1 MKTKIRNS
9 ISGLLLIQ
17 LLLACFALLPSV
29 QAAPDPAPPPGANTR
44 DGQGAMANVT
54 TGNNNSAFGTNAL
67 NTLTTGNNNAA
78 QGNSALFSN
87 LSGSGNV
94 AIGSVALRFSTGDQN
109 TAVGNTAMNAN
120 LGGDSNTALGYG
132 ALRNSLSGNFNIAI
146 GHLAGF
152 ALTSGSG
159 NIYIGSDAVNAAES
173 NNIRFGDPAAIGRCF
188 IAGIRDVTPTG
199 ALEIVVINPSGQ
211 LGSAS
216 LPNGAAAS
224 TVEEL
229 KSTVA
234 KQETEIKAL
243 TARLEEHAAQ
253 IQKVSAQ
260 LELNKPAPRTV
271 ADQ

>member
-152 ALTSGSG
+152 GVTSASG
-159 NIYIGSDAVNAAES
+159 NVCIGV
-173 NNIRFGDPAAIGRCF
+173 
-188 IAGIRDVTPTG
+188 TG
-199 ALEIVVINPSGQ
+199 ANENERTFVANLTNDQAQPFNNTTIKLVTVRVADGRLGVTTLAAGVVSSQ
-211 LGSAS
+211 K
-216 LPNGAAAS
+216 
-224 TVEEL
+224 VEEQQASIAEL
-229 KSTVA
+229 QKKIEV
-234 KQETEIKAL
+234 L
-243 TARLEEHAAQ
+243 TAQLKEQASQ

-260 LELNKPAPRTV
+260 LEVNKITPQIVLNN
-271 ADQ
+271 Q